1 MGTRVIDN
9 DKWEPAIGT
18 ETRQRII
25 VTMFKII
32 KAIIVRAVTIMI
44 IGVFF
49 LIAELKQSHDTGA
62 VTIY

>member
-1 MGTRVIDN
+1 MGTRVTDN

-18 ETRQRII
+18 ETRQMII
-25 VTMFKII
+25 VTMFKVI

-49 LIAELKQSHDTGA
+49 FDRRIKAIA
-62 VTIY
+62 